1 MPLPRLKFEILTLFI
16 YLIYFASA
24 GALSVEDRKLAARML
39 RGIMVAMN
47 EHPQVNRENAPDI
60 YEVMQRALSK
70 ILHFGDR

>member
-1 MPLPRLKFEILTLFI
+1 
-16 YLIYFASA
+16 
-24 GALSVEDRKLAARML
+24 VEDRKLAARML